1 MMPMQTQIL
10 TRLTETNQLINRFL
24 LKEKIEPRD
33 YLWKT
38 YVLPYL
44 KEQDIHLIEELPTSS
59 MACFSAFTV
68 KSRCSTAIFLNPNI
82 PLGRKNFSICHELNH
97 CLFDFNQITPAQSFF
112 RMEENPSLYKKEEL
126 AVEHLANAGAGV
138 FMLPDITILAYLD
151 QPISFPKMA
160 EQLEMTQAALYI
172 RLTQF
177 MLYRTGISLD
187 QARRVINLFRY
198 YGKKEALQRY
208 LSGWGS
214 TVRAQIILDYE
225 NC

>member
-1 MMPMQTQIL
+1 MQTQIL

-33 YLWKT
+33 YLWRK
-38 YVLPYL
+38 YIFSYL
-44 KEQDIHLIEELPTSS
+44 KAQDIHLIESLPNSS
-59 MACFSAFTV
+59 MECFSAFTV

-82 PLGRKNFSICHELNH
+82 PLGRKNFSICHEVNH

-112 RMEENPSLYKKEEL
+112 SMEENPSLYKKEEL
-126 AVEHLANAGAGV
+126 EVEHLANAGAGV

-151 QPISFPKMA
+151 QAISFQKMA

-177 MLYRTGISLD
+177 MVCRTGISPN
-187 QARRVINLFRY
+187 QARRVVNLFRY
-198 YGKKEALQRY
+198 YGKKETLHRH

-214 TVRAQIILDYE
+214 MVRTQIILDYE